1 MVDFK
6 KLHEDWYRDLDPES
20 RARVDAHRAREK
32 ALDRQS
38 KTIDGYFQRIGW
50 ARTSGP
56 PLAASEAP
64 KRAVEAEW
72 MKPLK
77 VRLETRQN
85 NDGTLRDVVAFH
97 GAVTGHEVYPLDAD
111 FVESMQEMASGEGLF
126 CICAG
131 TPTRYDACSVRAQDV
146 LDLILE
152 HRPDLVPAAN
162 RSSDRSESP
171 SP

>member
-6 KLHEDWYRDLDPES
+6 KLHEDWYRDLDPEA
-20 RARVDAHRAREK
+20 RARVDARRVREQ
-32 ALDRQS
+32 AFDRQS
-38 KTIDGYFQRIGW
+38 RAIDGYFQRIGW
-50 ARTSGP
+50 ARPDGRSLSANEVP
-56 PLAASEAP
+56 DRSI
-64 KRAVEAEW
+64 EAEW
-72 MKPLK
+72 TKPLK

-111 FVESMQEMASGEGLF
+111 FVESMQEMATGEGLF
-126 CICAG
+126 CICSG
-131 TPTRYDACSVRAQDV
+131 TPTRYDGCSVRAQDV

-152 HRPDLVPAAN
+152 HRPDLAPAAD

-171 SP
+171 FP